1 MPTKLLSLYLRVG
14 ARAARLALRLTERV
28 VMAAGSAIGITG
40 SDGAATR
47 SEPRVEPT
55 VVEATVVEPA
65 ERGPRG
71 PVVERVAIDYE
82 AEPATPLDPA
92 QELAKTIDDEPQLVE
107 EWAEPGAE
115 DGAGATVEVDE
126 PWPGYTDMNANAVIA
141 RLREASAAELALV
154 ELYEPAHKGR
164 KTVLAAAERRL
175 QDVSQ

>member
-14 ARAARLALRLTERV
+14 AGAARLALRLTERM

-40 SDGAATR
+40 SDGAGRDGAATR
-47 SEPRVEPT
+47 PEPHLET
-55 VVEATVVEPA
+55 TVVEPA
-65 ERGPRG
+65 QRA
-71 PVVERVAIDYE
+71 PVIDRAAIDYE

-92 QELAKTIDDEPQLVE
+92 QELVKTIDDEPELVE
-107 EWAEPGAE
+107 EWADPGAE
-115 DGAGATVEVDE
+115 DGAGAAIEVDE
-126 PWPGYTDMNANAVIA
+126 PWPGYAGMNANAVIT

-175 QDVSQ
+175 REINE

>member
-71 PVVERVAIDYE
+71 PVVERVTISQ
-82 AEPATPLDPA
+82 TPE
-92 QELAKTIDDEPQLVE
+92 EL
-107 EWAEPGAE
+107 
-115 DGAGATVEVDE
+115 
-126 PWPGYTDMNANAVIA
+126 IA
-141 RLREASAAELALV
+141 RLEHNPFAWHCDVSEERLRSAAEETRRWLRAQ
-154 ELYEPAHKGR
+154 
-164 KTVLAAAERRL
+164 AEERPTSPSAWVASSGFNTFIRA
-175 QDVSQ
+175 

>member
-1 MPTKLLSLYLRVG
+1 M
-14 ARAARLALRLTERV
+14 ALRLTERV

-55 VVEATVVEPA
+55 VVEPA
-65 ERGPRG
+65 ERGPRA
-71 PVVERVAIDYE
+71 PVVDRAAIDYE

-126 PWPGYTDMNANAVIA
+126 PWPGYADMDANTVIA

-175 QDVSQ
+175 REVTQ